1 MDRKRWWNVPKVPQ
15 THKDR
20 RRAQLLESAFEVF
33 LRLGYRDARMQ
44 DVIDEAGVSRGSLY
58 DYYSSKRDLFAAVLT
73 QRDDASL
80 ERLRA
85 LASGEQPVAPY
96 VLSWTRTD
104 DVPDDRAA
112 RWVRAMV
119 EYELAESE
127 SPAHRERAG
136 QRFNAYLSA
145 LTAVL
150 EAGVQLG
157 EFDPALPCQAI
168 ARFLLVAQDGAAM
181 GRMTMGEAFREGD
194 EYGAA
199 LRHFVLTSLGVRSR
213 TVGRSRAES
222 KHRTK

>member
-1 MDRKRWWNVPKVPQ
+1 MPKVPQ

-44 DVIDEAGVSRGSLY
+44 DVMDEAGVSRGSLY
-58 DYYSSKRDLFAAVLT
+58 DYFSSKRDLFEAVLA

-80 ERLRA
+80 DRLRD
-85 LASGEQPVAPY
+85 LANGEDPIAPY

-127 SPAHRERAG
+127 SPPHRERIV
-136 QRFNAYLSA
+136 QRFDSYLSA

-150 EAGVQLG
+150 EAGVQRG
-157 EFDPALPCQAI
+157 EFEPTLPCQVI
-168 ARFLLVAQDGAAM
+168 ARFLIVAQDGAAM
-181 GRMTMGEAFREGD
+181 GRMVMGEAFREGD
-194 EYGAA
+194 EYGEA
-199 LRHFVLTSLGVRSR
+199 LRHFVISSLGIRSR
-213 TVGRSRAES
+213 AVGRARAES